1 MAPVD
6 FVEAFAAPLPAVVT
20 TLIPLQYSAN
30 RDEALTEDWKQGM
43 ITRAPVGLPVVW

>member
-1 MAPVD
+1 MLAGVRI
-6 FVEAFAAPLPAVVT
+6 PAGA